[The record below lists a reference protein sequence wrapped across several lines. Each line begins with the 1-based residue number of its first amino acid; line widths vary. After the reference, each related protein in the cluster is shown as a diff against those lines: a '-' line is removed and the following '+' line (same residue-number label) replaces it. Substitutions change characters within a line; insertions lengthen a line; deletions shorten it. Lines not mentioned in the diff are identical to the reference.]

1 MTTALLPESSV
12 VAGAPA
18 ATLDEW
24 AQTATR
30 CLFFTGK
37 GGVGKTTVSAA
48 LALRLAD
55 AGRRTLLVSTDPASN
70 LDDVFGMAIGDVP
83 TAVPGAQHLWVMNL
97 DPVAEAAAYRE
108 RMIAPYRDTLP
119 RAALRNLEEQLSGAC
134 TVEIAA
140 FNAFT
145 GLLTDESYATFDHVV
160 FDTAPTGHT
169 LRLLS
174 LPSAWTGFI
183 ESNTSGVSCLG
194 PLAGLEKQQEQYR
207 SAVDAL
213 TDFEQTTMY
222 LVARPEVSAL
232 REAARASAEL
242 SALGVRAQRL
252 VINGRMEFPDEDPVA
267 RAMAGRQ
274 ASAMD
279 ELPAAL
285 SPYPRLV
292 LPLVASSLLGLDALR
307 DVGRHAAVVD
317 PSTLPSMDAT
327 ALDGFGTL
335 EDLVAEIAASRHG
348 VVMTMGKGGVGKT
361 SLAAALA
368 GALASTGRSVHLS
381 TTDPAAQVDAAVGLD
396 RPDTLT
402 VSRIDPQVEIARYTN
417 EVLSAAEL
425 AAGGLEPEE
434 RALLEEDLRSP
445 CTEEIAVFRAFA
457 RTVEEAR
464 DRIVVLDTAPTGHT
478 LLLLDAA
485 ESYHREVART
495 TGSHIPESVRALLP
509 RLRDPEYTRMLLVTL
524 AESTPVLEA
533 ERLQADLRRA
543 GIEPFGWVVN
553 ASLAASD
560 TTHPL
565 LAARAALELPHLR
578 RVTGSLTGRA
588 WLVPWHRSD

>member
-1 MTTALLPESSV
+1 MTVPD
-12 VAGAPA
+12 VADVTA
-18 ATLDEW
+18 ATLDEL
-24 AQTATR
+24 ARTATR
-30 CLFFTGK
+30 SLFFTGK
-37 GGVGKTTVSAA
+37 GGVGKTTVSGA

-55 AGRRTLLVSTDPASN
+55 GGRRTLLVSTDPASN
-70 LDDVFGMAIGDVP
+70 LDDVFGMQIGAQP
-83 TAVPGAQHLWVMNL
+83 TAVPGAPRLWVMNL
-97 DPVAEAAAYRE
+97 DPVAEAATYRE
-108 RMIAPYRDTLP
+108 SMIAPYRGTLP
-119 RAALRNLEEQLSGAC
+119 PAALRNLEEQLSGAC

-145 GLLTDESYATFDHVV
+145 GLLTDEAFATFDHVV

-183 ESNTSGVSCLG
+183 ETNTSGVSCLG

-207 SAVDAL
+207 SAVGAL
-213 TDFEQTTMY
+213 TDAGQTTIY

-242 SALGVRAQRL
+242 AALGVKAQRL
-252 VINGRMEFPDEDPVA
+252 VVNGRLGSPGEDQV
-267 RAMAGRQ
+267 

-279 ELPAAL
+279 ERQAAAMNELPVAL
-285 SPYPRLV
+285 ANFPRLV
-292 LPLVASSLLGLDALR
+292 LPLVGGSLLGLDALR
-307 DVGRHAAVVD
+307 DVGRRRRQSVTAPAQSRRID
-317 PSTLPSMDAT
+317 SA
-327 ALDGFGTL
+327 ALDGFGSL
-335 EDLVAEIAASRHG
+335 QDLVGEIAASGHG

-361 SLAAALA
+361 SIAAALA
-368 GALASTGRSVHLS
+368 RALASAGQPVHLS
-381 TTDPAAQVDAAVGLD
+381 TTDPAAHVDGAVGLD

-402 VSRIDPQVEIARYTN
+402 VSRIDPEVEIARYTS

-457 RTVEEAR
+457 RTVDEAS

-509 RLRDPEYTRMLLVTL
+509 RLRDPQYTRMVLVTL

-553 ASLAASD
+553 ASLAASH
-560 TTHPL
+560 TNHPL
-565 LAARAALELPHLR
+565 LAARAALEVPHLR
-578 RVTGSLTGRA
+578 RVQDSLTSRA
-588 WLVPWHRSD
+588 WLLPWQAAD